1 MVRSC
6 GIAGA
11 ANNIS
16 TPKGA
21 TYRDIL
27 IPGSLSFSFGFGK
40 AQTIAHYTDHSAEN
54 LVAAGIL
61 PAAAFQ
67 AALRRQIEAPVETH
81 CLASIPLLSG
91 PSAFISGLQS

>member
-54 LVAAGIL
+54 LVAAESY
-61 PAAAFQ
+61 PQPPFR
-67 AALRRQIEAPVETH
+67 LR
-81 CLASIPLLSG
+81 
-91 PSAFISGLQS
+91 